1 MAITRNISSLDRLIG
16 RLDLAV
22 RAIAGV
28 HRRAVRPSPG
38 RDLLPAALDAGQ
50 QRMVSGMMRVNHT
63 GEVCAQALYLG
74 QGLLAEQQE
83 IRAVL
88 VSAAAE
94 EADHLH
100 WCAERLDELGSR
112 PSFLNPLWFTGAFAL
127 ALISGWFGDRWSMA
141 FLRETELQV
150 GEHLRRHLDR
160 LPRED
165 RRSRAIVSVM
175 YQEEIRHAQNALNHG
190 AAQLPAVARFAMRL
204 QARVMTTVAFW
215 I

>member
-1 MAITRNISSLDRLIG
+1 MAITRNISGFDRLIG
-16 RLDLAV
+16 RLDLAI
-22 RAIAGV
+22 RAIAGA
-28 HRRAVRPSPG
+28 HGRAVRRSPAQ
-38 RDLLPAALDAGQ
+38 DLLPAALNADQ

-74 QGLLAEQQE
+74 QGLLADRQE

-88 VSAAAE
+88 VSAAEE

-112 PSFLNPLWFTGAFAL
+112 PSLLNPLWFTGAFTL
-127 ALISGWFGDRWSMA
+127 ALISGWCGDRWSMA

-150 GEHLRRHLDR
+150 GEHLRRHLDQ
-160 LPRED
+160 LPLED

-190 AAQLPAVARFAMRL
+190 AVQLPTVARLAMQL